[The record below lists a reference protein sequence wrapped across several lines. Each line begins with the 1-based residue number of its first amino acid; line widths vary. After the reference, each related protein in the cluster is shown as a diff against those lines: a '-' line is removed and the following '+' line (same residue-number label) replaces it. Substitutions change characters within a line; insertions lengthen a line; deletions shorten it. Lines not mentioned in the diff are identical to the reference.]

1 MSEEQESEPAQAE
14 ENPVE
19 ETPAPT
25 PEPAAAS
32 AAAAERDTSERLMKK
47 LNLVAGESIDSE
59 SVYRPAPL
67 SFTSRYIL
75 AFGVLLIH
83 LLFWW
88 FDKFSADSEAAAI
101 VEILSG
107 FFGFGV
113 TSFVFA
119 MLLLIWLNRFLNVST
134 SGTVY
139 TLTLLLI
146 TLAPF
151 LYFLDS
157 LLAGDESA
165 LPGLLSF
172 LEIDAYETAMLP
184 GGWSPLIF
192 GIAWFALLIFIV
204 EYNRRTYTY
213 GVSNKAIIMK
223 RDFFFTRNQRRILYD
238 NISDINLEQGVFGT
252 LFRFGNVVPVTESGF
267 GLDVDSG
274 GAAEAAVAVAA
285 VDGAAGEDKK
295 TNPILKFVKFF
306 IVLAMLQRKKKGLT
320 RDPDHCLFG
329 VRKPQ
334 AVYDKIA
341 QYQLEHDPAQKM
353 QELKETM
360 QKMTEQ

>member
-25 PEPAAAS
+25 AEPAAAAS
-32 AAAAERDTSERLMKK
+32 ATAAERDTSERLMKK
-47 LNLVAGESIDSE
+47 LNLVTGESIDSD

-83 LLFWW
+83 LLFAW
-88 FDKFSADSEAAAI
+88 FGTFSADSDAAAA

-107 FFGFGV
+107 FFGLGV

-134 SGTVY
+134 SGRIY

-151 LYFLDS
+151 LYFLDN

-165 LPGLLSF
+165 LPVLSF

-184 GGWSPLIF
+184 GEWSPLIF
-192 GIAWFALLIFIV
+192 GIVWFALLISIV

-213 GVSNKAIIMK
+213 GVSDKAIIMK

-252 LFRFGNVVPVTESGF
+252 IFRFGNVVPVTESGF
-267 GLDVDSG
+267 GLNVDSG
-274 GAAEAAVAVAA
+274 GAAEAAVAVTA
-285 VDGAAGEDKK
+285 VDGVAGEDKK
-295 TNPILKFVKFF
+295 SNPILRFMKFF

-329 VRKPQ
+329 VRNPQ

>member
-1 MSEEQESEPAQAE
+1 MSEEQASEPAQAE
-14 ENPVE
+14 APTEAA
-19 ETPAPT
+19 TPAQAA
-25 PEPAAAS
+25 EPAAAAP
-32 AAAAERDTSERLMKK
+32 AATEAQVSERLMKK
-47 LNLVAGESIDSE
+47 LNLVAGESITSD

-75 AFGVLLIH
+75 AFGVLLVH

-88 FDKFSADSEAAAI
+88 FDKFSADSDAAAV
-101 VEILSG
+101 VEVLSG

-119 MLLLIWLNRFLNVST
+119 MLLLIWMNRFLNVST

-139 TLTLLLI
+139 TMALLLI

-165 LPGLLSF
+165 LPGLISF
-172 LEIDAYETAMLP
+172 LEIDAYDKSMLP
-184 GGWSPLIF
+184 GEWSPLIF
-192 GIAWFALLIFIV
+192 GIVWFALLISIV

-213 GVSNKAIIMK
+213 GVSDKAIIMK

-267 GLDVDSG
+267 GLNIDSG

-285 VDGAAGEDKK
+285 VDGVAGEEKK
-295 TNPILKFVKFF
+295 LNPIIRFLKFF

-360 QKMTEQ
+360 QKMSEQ